1 MDLKPKLDIYWCS
14 YFWLSFWYI
23 ITNCVGKTTFIHF
36 LATLWCCGSI
46 IPVLA
51 RVPQIFSSWS
61 SWGRGGSIVS
71 TQEQEQDSEGINV
84 ILGRNWPISHCEGG
98 HKDIKWV
105 SGGCWLQ
112 SRVSGE
118 TSTSSSRSRVI
129 STDVSVYLATASAQP
144 RFRVIIWSSV
154 HQTL

>member
-1 MDLKPKLDIYWCS
+1 MHLLLAVFLIYYYKLCWKDNIY
-14 YFWLSFWYI
+14 SFSGHPLMLREH
-23 ITNCVGKTTFIHF
+23 NPSS
-36 LATLWCCGSI
+36 GSG
-46 IPVLA
+46 PA
-51 RVPQIFSSWS
+51 NIFQLVKL
-61 SWGRGGSIVS
+61 RTREGSIVS

-118 TSTSSSRSRVI
+118 TSTGSSRS
-129 STDVSVYLATASAQP
+129 SDTDVSVHLATARVQP

>member
-1 MDLKPKLDIYWCS
+1 MLLLLAVFLIYYYKLCWKDNIY
-14 YFWLSFWYI
+14 SFSGHPLVLREH
-23 ITNCVGKTTFIHF
+23 NPSS
-36 LATLWCCGSI
+36 GSG
-46 IPVLA
+46 PA
-51 RVPQIFSSWS
+51 NIFQLVKL
-61 SWGRGGSIVS
+61 RTREGSIVS

-118 TSTSSSRSRVI
+118 TSTSSSRS
-129 STDVSVYLATASAQP
+129 SDTDVSVYLLPSRCPCPAQ
-144 RFRVIIWSSV
+144 I
-154 HQTL
+154 

>member
-1 MDLKPKLDIYWCS
+1 MLLLLSVFLIYYYKLCWKDNIY
-14 YFWLSFWYI
+14 SFSGHPLVLREH
-23 ITNCVGKTTFIHF
+23 NPSS
-36 LATLWCCGSI
+36 GSG
-46 IPVLA
+46 PA
-51 RVPQIFSSWS
+51 NIFQLVKL
-61 SWGRGGSIVS
+61 RTREGSIVS

-118 TSTSSSRSRVI
+118 TSTTSSRSRD
-129 STDVSVYLATASAQP
+129 TDVSVHLATARAQP